1 MSVVKV
7 IRSCIAYLWLALALV
22 ICLPFRASVNKQRE
36 EDFSK
41 SQARMWSFAS
51 WVGKMGC
58 RTVGVKLTVKGV
70 ENVPKDGS
78 VVFVGNHQS
87 MFDAPVMLAAIP
99 RPSSFIVKEELKKVP
114 VFSGWIE
121 AMNCFFLPRGE
132 SRKSLE
138 IIIAA
143 SKLLKQH
150 DHGMVIFP
158 EGTRSS
164 NGDMR
169 AFKPGSL
176 KIATR
181 SGAAIVPFAIE
192 HSIDVMPRGSVWM
205 KKNPVTVTF
214 LPAIPAEEV
223 KGKDTTELTRGI
235 VKDIAAIVGSPVP
248 SDDAPEEQQAV

>member
-1 MSVVKV
+1 MSGVKV
-7 IRSCIAYLWLALALV
+7 IRSLVAYLWLSLALV
-22 ICLPFRASVNKQRE
+22 ICLPLRASVKKLAE
-36 EDFSK
+36 SDFTK
-41 SQARMWSFAS
+41 AQEKMWSFAS

-58 RTVGVKLTVKGV
+58 RLIGVKLTVNGV
-70 ENVPKDGS
+70 ENIPKDGS

-114 VFSGWIE
+114 VFAGWIE

-138 IIIAA
+138 VIIAA
-143 SKLLKQH
+143 AKLLKKYE
-150 DHGMVIFP
+150 HGMVIFP
-158 EGTRSS
+158 EGTRSAD
-164 NGDMR
+164 GTMR
-169 AFKPGSL
+169 PFKPGSL

-181 SGAAIVPFAIE
+181 SGATIVPFAIE
-192 HSIDVMPRGSVWM
+192 HCIDVMPRGTIWM

-214 LPAIPAEEV
+214 LPAISPEEV

-235 VKDIAAIVGSPVP
+235 VHDIADIVGCPVP
-248 SDDAPEEQQAV
+248 IEDTTEEQQAV